1 MLIGCCHCGETPPS
15 ESTPPSQSVPPSG
28 SISQSTPGPS
38 DGPLS
43 TDPLTCGVCIVVPAK
58 WVVTLSGWN
67 GINASHDTCCGGMNG
82 EYLLSISTATSTI
95 CTIGSSYCRIW
106 ESAEKAKHLGTANG
120 TPPPCTNETSPRVML
135 AMTSPLPPTTNIV
148 VSVLYGRL
156 GGFGTATADCFQ
168 YSFTSS
174 AGCFYSGP
182 VTWVSYSGGS
192 ARCNYGTVTVRP
204 A

>member
-1 MLIGCCHCGETPPS
+1 MLLGCCHCGETPS
-15 ESTPPSQSVPPSG
+15 ESTPPSQSIPPSN

-43 TDPLTCGVCIVVPAK
+43 TDPLTCGVCVVVPAK

-182 VTWVSYSGGS
+182 VTWFSYSGGS